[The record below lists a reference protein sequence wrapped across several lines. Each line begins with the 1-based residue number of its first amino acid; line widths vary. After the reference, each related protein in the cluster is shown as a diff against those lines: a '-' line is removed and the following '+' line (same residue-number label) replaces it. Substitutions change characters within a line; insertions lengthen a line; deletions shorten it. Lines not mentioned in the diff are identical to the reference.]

1 MQIESLAADDAFN
14 GDNNADDVDDA
25 HMSGSDD
32 AGGDDIAEKMD
43 DSSATLEKDQPVIR
57 QFVPILQ
64 SRPCSLSRLYKLSK
78 RTCNISC
85 FYSES
90 LLCA

>member
-1 MQIESLAADDAFN
+1 MVLYVWCVVVSGLLPETSTDMQIESLAADDAFN

-32 AGGDDIAEKMD
+32 AGGDDITEKMD
-43 DSSATLEKDQPVIR
+43 DESAALEKDQPVR

-64 SRPCSLSRLYKLSK
+64 SRPYSLSWL
-78 RTCNISC
+78 
-85 FYSES
+85 
-90 LLCA
+90 